1 MFLINSS
8 LAGASSLQVSKIRAM
23 VIEGTLIREI
33 YDSTAAAAT
42 KEWVPPS
49 QQTGQHLNKEAGA
62 LPSQT
67 TGQSLS
73 CVLGLCV
80 QGFDGAMGK
89 AVPELPARSPDSST
103 GPCLLSLAGLGS
115 SSGPVGLR
123 AERGGEG
130 LTWVAQ
136 RVVGAHPWG
145 RSGQAGWALSTWW
158 SCGCPC
164 SLHAGWTRWPL
175 RVPSNLNKPMTLD
188 PLDPWS
194 GAVPWDAP
202 GQAELALNPSPN
214 ILTSTKSLASSLAKP
229 KRPVVKQKPSGMQVK
244 MLSSYVKGSV

>member
-1 MFLINSS
+1 
-8 LAGASSLQVSKIRAM
+8 M
-23 VIEGTLIREI
+23 VIEGTLIRAI
-33 YDSTAAAAT
+33 YAAAT

-123 AERGGEG
+123 AERGSEG

-136 RVVGAHPWG
+136 RVVGAHPW
-145 RSGQAGWALSTWW
+145 RHSGQAGQGSEHLVELWVSLLIARRLDQMVFKSPFQLKQAYDSRSTGSVVWCC
-158 SCGCPC
+158 SLGCP
-164 SLHAGWTRWPL
+164 R
-175 RVPSNLNKPMTLD
+175 
-188 PLDPWS
+188 
-194 GAVPWDAP
+194 
-202 GQAELALNPSPN
+202 
-214 ILTSTKSLASSLAKP
+214 AS
-229 KRPVVKQKPSGMQVK
+229 
-244 MLSSYVKGSV
+244 